1 LDDFPQIL
9 AVIDLLHQGLYKHF
23 SDITNASL
31 RHALDEFSVTLS
43 DEDIA
48 KLMNAYDSLGTFPD
62 VEPGLKAIAS
72 DPSIDAYVF
81 SNGTDAMVSSSV
93 KQSASLSPQSSIF
106 KGLITVQ
113 EIEIF
118 KPDPRVY
125 HHLAKKVGK
134 TLSHKDME
142 SIWLVSGNPFDV
154 VGARAAGI
162 QAAWVDRAGK
172 GWIDKLGEL
181 ASGGPTIVVNG
192 VEEAVKGI
200 SKWVAE
206 NGGSGAGNNNA
217 DAAMSP
223 G

>member
-1 LDDFPQIL
+1 M
-9 AVIDLLHQGLYKHF
+9 
-23 SDITNASL
+23 
-31 RHALDEFSVTLS
+31 E
-43 DEDIA
+43 
-48 KLMNAYDSLGTFPD
+48 AYDSLSAFPD
-62 VEPGLKAIAS
+62 VEPGLKAIAL

-93 KQSASLSPQSSIF
+93 KQSPSLSPHSSTF
-106 KGLITVQ
+106 KGLVTVQ

-125 HHLAKKVGK
+125 QHLAKKVGK
-134 TLSHKDME
+134 TLSHNDME

-162 QAAWVDRAGK
+162 QAAWVNRAGK
-172 GWIDKLGEL
+172 GGWTDKLGEL

-200 SKWVAE
+200 SKWVKE
-206 NGGSGAGNNNA
+206 NVGSGAGHSKI
-217 DAAMSP
+217 DAAMGP